1 MKPRIEDLDSTE
13 TETSNETDGFVE
25 RVGGAGKISESP
37 HASDNSNDNCKH
49 IIPTASEEVRP
60 QHVEKAVRTPPL
72 PHQGLRSPP
81 RSQPSPRK
89 FVLSSEKCKKAHMY
103 PDQEPRRSPLV
114 LINDANGDR
123 DIASSLTAGVGG
135 SQVENSSTSD
145 YPTTSRAR
153 IPCLE
158 EKENLIG
165 LTLKEVEKGGTR
177 TCCRC
182 GAATMY
188 PVGLEFAAELKVD
201 VVNFL
206 CDKCLL
212 NSRHQNCGCD
222 QCTTITARAVWRWI
236 LLDQA
241 CPSKSTV

>member
-1 MKPRIEDLDSTE
+1 MRI
-13 TETSNETDGFVE
+13 V
-25 RVGGAGKISESP
+25 
-37 HASDNSNDNCKH
+37 
-49 IIPTASEEVRP
+49 PT
-60 QHVEKAVRTPPL
+60 
-72 PHQGLRSPP
+72 
-81 RSQPSPRK
+81 
-89 FVLSSEKCKKAHMY
+89 
-103 PDQEPRRSPLV
+103 
-114 LINDANGDR
+114 DANGDR

-188 PVGLEFAAELKVD
+188 PGTEKLLEFSIKFESNYPKFQLFDIMHKV
-201 VVNFL
+201 
-206 CDKCLL
+206 
-212 NSRHQNCGCD
+212 
-222 QCTTITARAVWRWI
+222 
-236 LLDQA
+236 
-241 CPSKSTV
+241 